1 MTESRGTA
9 SVAVVT
15 DSTSDLPAAERERLG
30 IRVVP
35 LNVTIAG
42 ETLLDGVLTQAEFFE
57 RMAAAPQLPT
67 TSQPSV
73 GAFVE
78 AYAEALEHAEEVVS
92 IHISSDLSGTFESAS
107 AAAER
112 FPGRV
117 HVFDSRNLSMGL
129 GFQVLAA
136 ARAAVAGASAADV
149 LEHARR
155 ARDRVQMI
163 VGLDKLDNLVKGG
176 RVGRVAGLV
185 GGMLS
190 LKVTLTVKDGAFE
203 PIARTRGA
211 KAALDHTVEWCAE
224 RMGSARR
231 GAFCVMHAMAADRV
245 EWLREALTSRFDVS
259 ELYVVETGSVIA
271 AHTGTGWGVAFLP
284 EE

>member
-1 MTESRGTA
+1 MDHRDSGIRI
-9 SVAVVT
+9 VT
-15 DSTSDLPAAERERLG
+15 DSTADLPKEIVEHHA
-30 IRVVP
+30 ITVVP
-35 LNVTIAG
+35 LNVTIDG
-42 ETLLDGVLTQAEFFE
+42 RTWSDGVMTQPEFFE
-57 RMAAAPQLPT
+57 RMNAASQLPS

-78 AYAEALEHAEEVVS
+78 IYTQALEHAREVVS
-92 IHISSDLSGTFESAS
+92 IHISSDLSGTVESAR

-112 FPGRV
+112 FAGRV

-129 GFQVLAA
+129 GFQVIEA
-136 ARAAVAGASAADV
+136 ARAANEGAATSAIIERA
-149 LEHARR
+149 ER

-176 RVGRVAGLV
+176 RVGKVSGLI
-185 GGMLS
+185 GGMLN
-190 LKVTLTVKDGAFE
+190 LKVTLTVENGVFE

-211 KAALDHTVEWCAE
+211 KAALQHTVDWCAE
-224 RMGSARR
+224 RMGERTKGS
-231 GAFCVMHAMAADRV
+231 FCVMHAMAADRV
-245 EWLREALTSRFDVS
+245 EWLRESLAARFEVTES
-259 ELYVVETGSVIA
+259 YLVETGSVIA